1 MSTISLFV
9 TGGTLDKQYN
19 EISGELSYSSTS
31 VYDIIKDSRTTLNIE
46 IKKLMLVDSLEMSQ
60 TERKLVVTN
69 CIASKNDTIII
80 THGTDTM
87 IETARD
93 IAFENIQK
101 TIILTG
107 AMIPYKVQ
115 KSDSVFNLATALS
128 FVQTLKF
135 GVYIVMNGHYF
146 LWNDVRKNKKLG
158 VFENL

>member
-1 MSTISLFV
+1 MSTISLFI

-19 EISGELSYSSTS
+19 EISGELDFSDTS

-46 IKKLMLVDSLEMSQ
+46 IKKLMLVDSLEMSEAQ
-60 TERKLVVTN
+60 RKDIITN
-69 CIASKNDTIII
+69 CKSSTNKAIII

-87 IETARD
+87 IKTASD

-107 AMIPYKVQ
+107 AMIPYKAQ
-115 KSDSVFNLATALS
+115 KSDSVFNIATALS
-128 FVQTLKF
+128 FAQTLKF

-146 LWNDVRKNKKLG
+146 LWNDVIKNKNLG
-158 VFENL
+158 IFEKI